1 MVTLVLNDPEQEVSL
16 QLETDVV
23 TPKFLAQAERN
34 SVDEAWS
41 EQDSRLL
48 QRLIARRLP
57 SEHQADGALNLNL
70 SDTRIVELLYI
81 TAAAHFAYP
90 FEREEV
96 IRDLDTP
103 VLLEPY
109 EVGDVVAL
117 HTFSGYRSAMV
128 VRKSS
133 FDAQAVLLEYLRS
146 NDDRPATLHDL
157 VNIELDDALP
167 VELSYLTELDEDS
180 ARSQSMNWL
189 LQGNQHSKSN
199 ALH

>member
-1 MVTLVLNDPEQEVSL
+1 
-16 QLETDVV
+16 
-23 TPKFLAQAERN
+23 
-34 SVDEAWS
+34 
-41 EQDSRLL
+41 
-48 QRLIARRLP
+48 
-57 SEHQADGALNLNL
+57 
-70 SDTRIVELLYI
+70 
-81 TAAAHFAYP
+81 
-90 FEREEV
+90 
-96 IRDLDTP
+96 
-103 VLLEPY
+103 
-109 EVGDVVAL
+109 
-117 HTFSGYRSAMV
+117 MV